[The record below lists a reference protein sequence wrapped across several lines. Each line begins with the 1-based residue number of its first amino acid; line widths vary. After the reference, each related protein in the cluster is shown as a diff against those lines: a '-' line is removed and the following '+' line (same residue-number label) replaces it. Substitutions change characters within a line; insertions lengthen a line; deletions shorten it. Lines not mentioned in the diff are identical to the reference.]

1 MILARYFII
10 PSIHPLLPIT
20 ISFII
25 GIIIQWHAA
34 IAISTPSF
42 LILPALLLI
51 VATKLS
57 RPAAIFVLCC
67 AALII
72 GIWLY
77 ARQQNEFDQFHEKFS
92 GAVCVRGKVV
102 ALEPIDSPRFNYQL
116 TMAVSTISLKEGAA
130 NPVNINILFYL
141 KKKPRARIGDTI
153 EIDDLKIKRPAQSFA
168 QFLIKQGCV
177 ASCCIG
183 ELKETIIQRD
193 TRNFWRSVDQIRH
206 TLLQRLEKKLAPA
219 TFELVCS
226 IFLGNRAY
234 VKRKM
239 DKTKDC
245 FKIWGISHYLA
256 RSGLHVV
263 LFIMLWHFLLS
274 LFPFSYRCKQLLLV
288 TLILLYALLSWNSIS
303 FERAVL
309 MFILSRGTNL
319 FGYANHYIHVITLA
333 TLFVL
338 ILNPFQLF
346 FLDFQLS
353 FGFTF
358 ALAWF
363 GQLEAA
369 KRKSLIAKA

>member
-25 GIIIQWHAA
+25 GIIIQWHTASA
-34 IAISTPSF
+34 IYPFSF
-42 LILPALLLI
+42 LILPAILLI
-51 VATKLS
+51 AAMKFS
-57 RPAAIFVLCC
+57 RPAVIFTVCC
-67 AALII
+67 AAVTI
-72 GIWLY
+72 GMWLY
-77 ARQQNEFDQFHEKFS
+77 ARQQNEFDRFHEKFS
-92 GAVCVRGKVV
+92 GTVSVQGKVIS
-102 ALEPIDSPRFNYQL
+102 LEPIDSPRFNYQL
-116 TMAVSTISLKEGAA
+116 TMAVSTISLKDEEKSPA
-130 NPVNINILFYL
+130 PVNILFYL

-153 EIDDLKIKRPAQSFA
+153 ETANLKLKRPASSFA

-177 ASCCIG
+177 ASCCAY

-193 TRNFWRSVDQIRH
+193 AHNFWRSVNQMRH
-206 TLLQRLEKKLAPA
+206 TLLYRLEKKLKPA

-234 VKRKM
+234 VKREM

-245 FKIWGISHYLA
+245 FKSWGISHYLA
-256 RSGLHVV
+256 RSGLHLV

-274 LFPFSYRCKQLLLV
+274 LFPFSYRCKQLLLLA
-288 TLILLYALLSWNSIS
+288 LILFYALLSWNSIS

-363 GQLEAA
+363 GQMESL
-369 KRKSLIAKA
+369 KRHH